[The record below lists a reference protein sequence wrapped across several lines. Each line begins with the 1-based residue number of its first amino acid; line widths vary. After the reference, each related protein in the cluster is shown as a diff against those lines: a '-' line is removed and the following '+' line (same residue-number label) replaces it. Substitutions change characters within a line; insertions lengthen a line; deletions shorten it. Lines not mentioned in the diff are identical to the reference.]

1 MYSGEADVS
10 PTRKTLAYIF
20 LKLELG
26 GVRKPN
32 MQQLIVFYTSFS
44 DSIQQT
50 KTFVFQTLIWP
61 ALCLKLVKFV
71 TSLKLSLPCSSHLQA

>member
-32 MQQLIVFYTSFS
+32 MQQLIVFILPSPIQSNKLLFS
-44 DSIQQT
+44 KQLFGQ
-50 KTFVFQTLIWP
+50 
-61 ALCLKLVKFV
+61 
-71 TSLKLSLPCSSHLQA
+71 LSVLNWLNL